1 MDHNPKAIQEVIDC
15 YNSNAFFVCSF
26 YHQKC
31 VIDQAN
37 NQVKA
42 TPPCKEVIENM
53 EKNPKCN
60 ASLRFTRK
68 MYRLNLLCP
77 NLFAGERMNFAEY
90 PRRDIKNLE
99 NCQVCVFIF
108 IKRCNFPRILSLK
121 DISYRS
127 FPGTE
132 DCSRSQHCYPL
143 IL

>member
-15 YNSNAFFVCSF
+15 YNSHAFFVCSF
-26 YHQKC
+26 YHQTC

-37 NQVKA
+37 NQVKP
-42 TPPCKEVIENM
+42 TTPCKEVIENM

-60 ASLRFTRK
+60 ASFRLTRK

-99 NCQVCVFIF
+99 NCQMNQNGLCFHF
-108 IKRCNFPRILSLK
+108 YKTLQF
-121 DISYRS
+121 
-127 FPGTE
+127 F
-132 DCSRSQHCYPL
+132 
-143 IL
+143 